1 MYTDGVQNATWGD
14 VMAIFAVA
22 VYVIVTLG
30 IVAGGGSALAVP
42 RRVLAWLGMAFVVLA
57 LPVMAARGEA
67 GVVLVAVRRLDAW
80 GRLL

>member
-42 RRVLAWLGMAFVVLA
+42 RRVLA
-57 LPVMAARGEA
+57 
-67 GVVLVAVRRLDAW
+67 
-80 GRLL
+80 